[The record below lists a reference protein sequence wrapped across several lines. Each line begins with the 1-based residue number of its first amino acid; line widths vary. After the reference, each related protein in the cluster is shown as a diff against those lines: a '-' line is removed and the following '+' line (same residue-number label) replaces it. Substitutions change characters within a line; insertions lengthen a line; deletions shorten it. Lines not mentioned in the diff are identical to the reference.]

1 MAEQPK
7 GGQLTAT
14 MDSSVRLAKEI
25 RAGRSTRLSGGRIL
39 LLNVAVKGNVIE
51 LHPVYNQSKYNEFP
65 PPLRAYF
72 KVAAD
77 KFLKGVPFLPC
88 LFSPFLLVS
97 APMDFVEKARI
108 MDGARINR
116 ALSRLASE
124 IVEENHGADDLY
136 LVGIRRRGVPL
147 AERMADKIADLE
159 GARPLV
165 GILDITL
172 YRDDLSTVGA
182 NPVVNRTE
190 LHDDIDNRNIV
201 LIDDVLYTG
210 RTIRAALDQLIDF
223 GRPRRVQ
230 LAVLIDRGKEH
241 RELPIQADFIGKVVP
256 TKKSEIIKVMLTD
269 FDEEEGV
276 AIVERPATETS

>member
-1 MAEQPK
+1 MRNPDEK
-7 GGQLTAT
+7 TTL
-14 MDSSVRLAKEI
+14 LH
-25 RAGRSTRLSGGRIL
+25 STCHLSL
-39 LLNVAVKGNVIE
+39 
-51 LHPVYNQSKYNEFP
+51 
-65 PPLRAYF
+65 
-72 KVAAD
+72 
-77 KFLKGVPFLPC
+77 
-88 LFSPFLLVS
+88 FLLVS
-97 APMDFVEKARI
+97 APMNLTEKTRI

-124 IVEENHGADDLY
+124 IVEENHGAGDLY

-159 GARPLV
+159 GERPPV

-182 NPVVNRTE
+182 NPIVNRTE
-190 LHDDIDNRNIV
+190 LPGDIENRNIV

-223 GRPRRVQ
+223 GRPKRVQ

-241 RELPIQADFIGKVVP
+241 RELPIQADYIGKVVP

-269 FDEEEGV
+269 FDEEEAV
-276 AIVERPATETS
+276 AILERPMEEVS